1 MMMSKQK
8 KYNISLLVLCL
19 IFFGLYSFTTI
30 SVWWPNWL
38 NFHHL
43 IFNWPDAN
51 ANYFFAQ
58 VFANKGVLFWQ
69 EPLNLLTDNLLHTRS
84 INVVDGNL
92 VPITFLPGIVI
103 FGLFFK
109 LLGSVG
115 ILFLTPALAAISG
128 WLVYRLMEH
137 IFSDIDLAWLT
148 AVLFLSLAPWIF
160 FANVVMLPTVLF
172 IFLILAG
179 WLFIVKSFEH
189 DKHGW
194 RWFLGASLLSLALIV
209 RPTEMIWLLL
219 IRIFILYINRAR
231 VILSRFVLGVLVL
244 IALLFIFLFLNKIT
258 YGGYLSLGYFNLQS
272 GSTSPEFSQ
281 SGPWVLFN
289 SIKLF
294 LFPFGFNAWLI
305 IKNFYKYFIEII
317 PLHFILAI
325 GGVVWLFSKKQI
337 NFIWQKYLFL
347 TPVIFLLVLVYYGSW
362 DLADPLVKEL
372 NHISTSYVRY
382 FMPLY
387 IWILPLVSLA
397 LIKIFKESRQPKLYY
412 VIIFFILVISF
423 KVAFYSE
430 HDGLI
435 ENRHTLIG
443 YYDQYQKVKNIVPDD
458 AILITDRTDKLFFP
472 QYRVIVPQG
481 DLPFW
486 ERVSAISLDYPI
498 YYFTAKSDDEI
509 AIDQQAANQVNLILT
524 DPSQIWHNFK
534 LYKVEIN
541 LLIN

>member
-1 MMMSKQK
+1 MTKEQ
-8 KYNISLLVLCL
+8 KYNKSLLILCL
-19 IFFGLYSFTTI
+19 VFFVIYSFTTI
-30 SVWWPNWL
+30 SVWIPHWL
-38 NFHHL
+38 DFRHL

-58 VFANKGVLFWQ
+58 LFANEGRLLWH

-84 INVVDGNL
+84 INVIDGNL
-92 VPITFLPGIVI
+92 VPITFLPGIII

-128 WLVYRLMEH
+128 WLVYRLVEH

-172 IFLILAG
+172 IFLVLSG
-179 WLFIVKSFEH
+179 WLAITKSFEQ

-194 RWFLGASLLSLALIV
+194 RWILGASLLSLALIV

-219 IRIFILYINRAR
+219 IRIFILYINRAKIALR
-231 VILSRFVLGVLVL
+231 RFILGVLIL
-244 IALLFIFLFLNKIT
+244 ITLVFVFLLLNKLT

-272 GSTSPEFSQ
+272 DSVSPEFSQ

-294 LFPFGFNAWLI
+294 LFPFGFNLWLI
-305 IKNFYKYFIEII
+305 SKNFYRYFIEIV
-317 PLHFILAI
+317 PLHFFLAI
-325 GGVVWLFSKKQI
+325 GGVVWLYSKKQI

-347 TPVIFLLVLVYYGSW
+347 TPVIFFLILFYYGSW

-372 NHISTSYVRY
+372 NHISSSYVRY

-387 IWILPLVSLA
+387 IWILPLTSLA
-397 LIKIFKESRQPKLYY
+397 LIKIFKQAKNKKLYY
-412 VIIFFILVISF
+412 LILGFIIVVGF
-423 KVAFYSE
+423 KIAFYSE
-430 HDGLI
+430 HDGL
-435 ENRHTLIG
+435 
-443 YYDQYQKVKNIVPDD
+443 VKNRQTLNNYYNQYHLVSMEVSDD
-458 AILITDRTDKLFFP
+458 AIIVTDRTDKIFFP
-472 QYRVIVPQG
+472 KYRVIAPQG
-481 DLPFW
+481 DLPLW
-486 ERVSAISLDYPI
+486 SRVAEIIVGNNI
-498 YYFTAKSDDEI
+498 YYYTDKSNEELV
-509 AIDQQAANQVNLILT
+509 IDQKAANQVNLILT
-524 DPSQIWHNFK
+524 EPKEIWSNFR
-534 LYKVEIN
+534 LFKVIN
-541 LLIN
+541 E